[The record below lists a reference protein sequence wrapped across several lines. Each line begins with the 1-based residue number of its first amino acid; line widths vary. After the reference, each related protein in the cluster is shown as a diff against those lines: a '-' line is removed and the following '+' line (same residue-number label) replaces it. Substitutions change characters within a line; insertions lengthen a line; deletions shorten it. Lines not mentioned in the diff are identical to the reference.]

1 MLELIYYNIL
11 MQVVNLGNHL
21 IYAQNY
27 IIMTLFPKKRTFTKG
42 GSVMA
47 ENKGLNDFTIDWN
60 KAHRS
65 FFFTIQWAPVVG
77 RPVNI
82 EMRYTAVCYR
92 GLYTTDD
99 WIHFKTMVGLKSHNL
114 MMVVSSEE
122 AFSQGVVQIVVSSA
136 NHDYSESYIV
146 STLEW
151 IGRDFFGVK

>member
-1 MLELIYYNIL
+1 
-11 MQVVNLGNHL
+11 
-21 IYAQNY
+21 
-27 IIMTLFPKKRTFTKG
+27 
-42 GSVMA
+42 MA

-82 EMRYTAVCYR
+82 
-92 GLYTTDD
+92 D
-99 WIHFKTMVGLKSHNL
+99 MVDLKSHNL

-151 IGRDFFGVK
+151 ISRDFFGVK

>member
-1 MLELIYYNIL
+1 M
-11 MQVVNLGNHL
+11 
-21 IYAQNY
+21 Y
-27 IIMTLFPKKRTFTKG
+27 IMKG

-82 EMRYTAVCYR
+82 EMRYSAVCYKN
-92 GLYTTDD
+92 LYTTND
-99 WIHFKTMVGLKSHNL
+99 WNHLRAMVGLKSHNL

-122 AFSQGVVQIVVSSA
+122 AFSQGVVQIVISSA
-136 NHDYSESYIV
+136 NYDYNESLIV
-146 STLEW
+146 DALKW
-151 IGRDFFGVK
+151 ISRDFFGVK

>member
-1 MLELIYYNIL
+1 MLRCQFRKSFDICSKLYYNDP
-11 MQVVNLGNHL
+11 VSN
-21 IYAQNY
+21 
-27 IIMTLFPKKRTFTKG
+27 KRTFTKG

-65 FFFTIQWAPVVG
+65 FFFTVQWAPVVG

-82 EMRYTAVCYR
+82 EMRYSAVCYR
-92 GLYTTDD
+92 DLYTTDD
-99 WIHFKTMVGLKSHNL
+99 WNHFKTMVDLKSHNL

-122 AFSQGVVQIVVSSA
+122 AFGQGVVQIVVSSA

-151 IGRDFFGVK
+151 ISRDFFGVK